1 MSDLQKTLK
10 RPESGPLRQSS
21 VIHAPH
27 SSSSTWFY
35 FQHLVSSAFGSLL
48 LPELGL
54 LHNRREKTV
63 RLPASYCFGL
73 HFWQQIP
80 PAAGVQIQTFCL
92 CYRSAPPGG
101 APGLGQGQGPSP
113 PNVSFSSVAL
123 SCPTLGDLMDRSTPG
138 LPVHHQLLEFTQT
151 HVHRVSGAIQPSH
164 PVVPFSSHLQ
174 PFPASGSFQMS
185 QLFTSGG
192 QSIGVSSSKISPS
205 SEHSG
210 RISFRMDWL
219 DLLAVQ
225 GTLKSLLHKTV
236 QKHQL
241 FSTQLSLWSN
251 SHIHT

>member
-174 PFPASGSFQMS
+174 PFPASGSFPMS
-185 QLFTSGG
+185 RFFASGG
-192 QSIGVSSSKISPS
+192 QSIGVSASTSVLPTNVSSSSPFS
-205 SEHSG
+205 PVG
-210 RISFRMDWL
+210 P
-219 DLLAVQ
+219 
-225 GTLKSLLHKTV
+225 SLVK
-236 QKHQL
+236 
-241 FSTQLSLWSN
+241 
-251 SHIHT
+251 